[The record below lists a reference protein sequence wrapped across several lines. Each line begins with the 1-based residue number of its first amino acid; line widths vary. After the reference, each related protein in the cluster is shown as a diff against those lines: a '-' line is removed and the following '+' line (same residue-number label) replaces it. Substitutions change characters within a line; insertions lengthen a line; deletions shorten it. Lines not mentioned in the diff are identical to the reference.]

1 VQIGEVKRVRLGIF
15 PTPLIE
21 LRRLSEELGGPRI
34 FVKRDDLNGLALG
47 GNKLRKLE
55 YAMAEAKELGATAII
70 TAGGVQSNHCRL
82 TAAAANLLGMK
93 TYLILVGEEPELA
106 TGNLLVDKLLGVEE
120 IHYLAGDSYGK
131 DAPLKELVRELEER
145 LSFQGE
151 VPYYIPNGCRS
162 LHGALGYAGCVREV
176 VGQLHEL
183 NLAPDWFVT
192 ACGTTGTQL
201 GLMVGS
207 LLYCGGEAKVI
218 GISISRPRDFL
229 MERLEKG
236 LAEALDFLGLAGRMP
251 HAEIMVHDEYV
262 GEGYGVP
269 TPAMREAVELA
280 ARLEGLILDPVY
292 TGKAMAGLI
301 DLARQ
306 GRFRPDEVVVF
317 VHTGGI
323 PGLFAD
329 RQMAYLG

>member
-1 VQIGEVKRVRLGIF
+1 MQIGEVKRVRLGIF
-15 PTPLIE
+15 PTPLTE
-21 LRRLSEELGGPRI
+21 LRKLSEELGGPRI

-55 YAMAEAKELGATAII
+55 YAMAEAKELGTTAII

-82 TAAAANLLGMK
+82 TAAAANLLGMR
-93 TYLILVGEEPELA
+93 TYIILAGEEPELA
-106 TGNLLVDKLLGVEE
+106 TGNLLVDRLLGVEE
-120 IHYLAGDSYGK
+120 IHYLAGDLYR
-131 DAPLKELVRELEER
+131 KESILEEKVRELTER
-145 LSFQGE
+145 LSSQGE
-151 VPYYIPNGCRS
+151 VPYYIPNGCQA

-183 NLAPDWFVT
+183 NLAPNWFVT
-192 ACGTTGTQL
+192 ACGTAGTQL

-207 LLYCGGEAKVI
+207 LLYCAGEAKVI
-218 GISISRPRDFL
+218 GISVSRPQDLL
-229 MERLEKG
+229 MERLETG
-236 LAEALDFLGLAGRMP
+236 LAKALDFLEVAGRVPEM
-251 HAEIMVHDEYV
+251 EFSVLDEYI
-262 GEGYGVP
+262 GEGYGIP
-269 TPAMREAVELA
+269 TPAMREAVKLL

-301 DLARQ
+301 DLVRQ